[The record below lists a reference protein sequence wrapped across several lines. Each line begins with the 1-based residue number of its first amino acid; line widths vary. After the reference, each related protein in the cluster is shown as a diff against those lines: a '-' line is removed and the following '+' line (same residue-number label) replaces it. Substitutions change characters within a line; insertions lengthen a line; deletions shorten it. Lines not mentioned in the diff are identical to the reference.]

1 MSGADGK
8 ISERR
13 KRNNLMLGG
22 VLLGFVALVFAI
34 TVVKMM
40 EGQNM
45 MSYEHAAPSVGQA
58 Q

>member
-8 ISERR
+8 ISDRR
-13 KRNNLMLGG
+13 KRNNLLLGG

-45 MSYEHAAPSVGQA
+45 MSYEHASASEGQS